1 MSGNQSHPVIKPTT
15 AMPRIIKSA
24 LIQATCPFDGS
35 SDPRTIRA
43 AMIDKHMA
51 LIEEA
56 ATRGV
61 QILCMQELF
70 YGPYFPAE
78 QEMRWYDITEEIPNG
93 PTIQLMMETARRLG
107 MVLVVPIYEV
117 DGTGIYYNTAAVID
131 ADGRFLG
138 KYRKSHLPHCHPG
151 FWEKFYFRP
160 GNLGYPVF
168 ETAVGKVGVYLCY
181 DRHFPEG
188 ARCLGLNGAEIV
200 FNPSATVAGLSEHL
214 WKIEQPAHAVANQ
227 YFIAAINRVG
237 FEKPWNIG
245 EFYGQSYFCDPR
257 GQMVA
262 VASRD
267 KDELLIA
274 DLDLGIIQ
282 EVRNVWQ
289 FYRDRRPETYSP
301 ITSP

>member
-1 MSGNQSHPVIKPTT
+1 
-15 AMPRIIKSA
+15 MPRIIKSA

-35 SDPRTIRA
+35 SAPRSIRA

-56 ATRGV
+56 ATKGV

-78 QEMRWYDITEEIPNG
+78 QEMRWYDITEEVPNG

-274 DLDLGIIQ
+274 DLDLGMIQ

-289 FYRDRRPETYSP
+289 FYRDRRPESYGP
-301 ITSP
+301 ITLP

>member
-1 MSGNQSHPVIKPTT
+1 MGGIQFHPVINSTT
-15 AMPRIIKSA
+15 SMPRIIKSA
-24 LIQATCPFDGS
+24 LIQATCSYDGS
-35 SDPRTIRA
+35 SDPRSIRSL
-43 AMIDKHMA
+43 MIDKHMA

-56 ATRGV
+56 AAKGV
-61 QILCMQELF
+61 QVLCMQELF

-78 QEMRWYDITEEIPNG
+78 QEMRWYDITEEIPTG

-107 MVLVVPIYEV
+107 MVLIVPIYEV

-257 GQMVA
+257 GQMLA

-289 FYRDRRPETYSP
+289 FYRDRRPETYDP